1 MDARAWLAHLETF
14 GIKLG
19 LDTITA
25 LAEELGNPHR
35 ACRVLHVAGTNGKGS
50 VSAMVSHALTT
61 AGYRTGRYT
70 SPHLVHLEE
79 RFAIDGRPV
88 SGPLLDAALD
98 DVRGAVARLQARG
111 RLAVEP
117 TYFEATTAAAFLLFR
132 HAATEVAVIEV
143 GLGGRF
149 DATNIVSP
157 LVTCITSIA
166 LDHQAQLG
174 GSLASIAAEK
184 AGIIKPGVPVV
195 VGRLPDDARA
205 VVEAVAAERGAR
217 VVDSNDGVRRVYA
230 LADAGGTVVEFAT
243 PAVTYGPVR
252 LALKGEH
259 QVDNALVAVRL
270 LETAAG
276 AGLPV
281 WRASIERG
289 LSEARWP
296 ARLQKVE
303 TARGTLIVDGA
314 HNPAGAAA
322 LASYLTGRFPEG
334 VPIVVGMMADKD
346 AAGMLAPLVDIARPL
361 VLTRAPG
368 ARAADPEQLAAALT
382 ADHRRHARVE
392 PDLARALD
400 SAWSAGP
407 VIVVAGSL
415 YLAGAVFARLGIP
428 VE

>member
-1 MDARAWLAHLETF
+1 MDARTWLAHLETF

-25 LAEELGNPHR
+25 LADELGNPHR
-35 ACRVLHVAGTNGKGS
+35 ARPVLHVAGSNGKGS

-88 SGPLLDAALD
+88 ARPMLDAALD

-117 TYFEATTAAAFLLFR
+117 TYFEATTAAAFLLFQR
-132 HAATEVAVIEV
+132 AAASVVVVEV

-149 DATNIVSP
+149 DATNIVTP
-157 LVTCITSIA
+157 TATCITSIA

-184 AGIIKPGVPVV
+184 AGTIKPGVPVV
-195 VGRLPDDARA
+195 AGPMADEAIA
-205 VVEAVAAERGAR
+205 VIERVAAERGAPLVRSHDDVR
-217 VVDSNDGVRRVYA
+217 VRADTD
-230 LADAGGTVVEFAT
+230 LAGTLVEIET
-243 PAVTYGPVR
+243 PVARYGPLR
-252 LALKGEH
+252 LSLPGRH
-259 QVDNALVAVRL
+259 QLENAVVAVRL
-270 LETAAG
+270 LEAAAV
-276 AGLPV
+276 AGLTIS
-281 WRASIERG
+281 RAAVERG

-296 ARLQKVE
+296 ARLQQVE
-303 TARGTLIVDGA
+303 TARGTMIVDGA

-322 LASYLTGRFPEG
+322 LASYLTGRFPKG

-346 AAGMLAPLVDIARPL
+346 VAGMLAPLVDMARPL

-368 ARAADPEQLAAALT
+368 VRAADPEQLATALA
-382 ADHRRHARVE
+382 ADHRRHARIE
-392 PDLARALD
+392 PDLDRALD

-415 YLAGAVFARLGIP
+415 YLAGAVFALLGVP